1 MKHSLAILAALIM
14 DSFSAL
20 HGAELALTSPLDYQ
34 VIQRSSF
41 DEGTIRIVG
50 QLSEVPP
57 QNAVIEALVIDGK
70 TEAVWQKLQPNIAGQ
85 SVDEASW
92 TIWISCGAVA
102 SRGERCQSIRF
113 IANIVRRTLQALF
126 DIADSRIAA

>member
-1 MKHSLAILAALIM
+1 MKRSLAILAALIM
-14 DSFSAL
+14 GSFSAL

-85 SVDEASW
+85 SVNANLSDQMDFVRC
-92 TIWISCGAVA
+92 CGIKGRAMPINPIH
-102 SRGERCQSIRF
+102 REHCQENST
-113 IANIVRRTLQALF
+113 RTL
-126 DIADSRIAA
+126 